1 MSYASTGLIQATD
14 YNAMA
19 WGGTQG
25 TYTASPTNIAYVMGV
40 GASAVG
46 YGQDVTAINTVAAAG
61 TVTATQWSGLLT
73 TLNKALGHQSGAGAQ
88 LSVPTI
94 TAGGVI
100 TYAATVATAVTTINT
115 NAALYAANGST
126 LTGTT
131 FTTAISSTTGVNQSI
146 YRSVTFPS
154 TQAARY
160 FFNAGGY
167 LNYYTSVT
175 GGTGSAANNSL
186 TNMVNAI
193 GGLTG
198 FRNTANNGRT
208 GSGLTL
214 NTNNTAFGYRNLLLN
229 AGTNVIY
236 VTDTAAAYTAD
247 NAQLIIWTNNNDAT
261 SGANGPT
268 VIFELHINVAD
279 HSWDDSISCTV
290 NTRVDVV
297 YPESTYLTTN
307 SWGTPSIT

>member
-1 MSYASTGLIQATD
+1 MAYAAGDLILHDHYNVFATG
-14 YNAMA
+14 NADGSA
-19 WGGTQG
+19 NNAVANINTVWGTGT
-25 TYTASPTNIAYVMGV
+25 
-40 GASAVG
+40 GAIG
-46 YGQDVTAINTVAAAG
+46 YGQPTTITGVAAG
-61 TVTATQWSGLLT
+61 DVVTATQWATLIGRLNSVLT
-73 TLNKALGHQSGAGAQ
+73 HQSGAGSGIT
-88 LSVPTI
+88 LP
-94 TAGGVI
+94 TAG
-100 TYAATVATAVTTINT
+100 ATVAYI
-115 NAALYAANGST
+115 AALSGGITTAFNNKANYASNGAT
-126 LTGTT
+126 VTGTN
-131 FTTAISSTTGVNQSI
+131 FTAAISSTTGVNQSI

-214 NTNNTAFGYRNLLLN
+214 NVNNTAFGYRNLLLN

-268 VIFELHINVAD
+268 VIFEIHLNVGD

-297 YPESTYLTTN
+297 YPETTN
-307 SWGTPSIT
+307 LPASPWGTPTIS